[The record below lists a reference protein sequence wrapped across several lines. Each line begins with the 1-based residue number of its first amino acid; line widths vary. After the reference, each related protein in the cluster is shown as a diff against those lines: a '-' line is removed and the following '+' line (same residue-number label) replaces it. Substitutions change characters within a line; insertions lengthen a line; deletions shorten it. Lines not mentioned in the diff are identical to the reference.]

1 MTRLVTAR
9 ELALEVVRDVFPAP
23 GSRSIE
29 RTAQASFDY
38 RARRAQLGERDR
50 AFAAELAYGSIKMR
64 RALDWQLEPF
74 IGERIGRPGPLDS
87 AGAKL
92 HQRIPDAIHE
102 ILRLAT
108 YELVYTRADAHATVF
123 EFVNLAKRHAHRG
136 LANLVNAVLRS
147 LLRAGP
153 SVPQRESFESEDEYL
168 GTRYSLP
175 TWLVR
180 QWREVFGDALESIC
194 AAVNEPA
201 RAAIVVNSLKGSP
214 DELADRLRAD
224 GIETEQSAYVAESL
238 LLGHGLAGRTNGDGL
253 WWSQS
258 ESSAM
263 PVDVLGA
270 QPGDSI
276 LDVCSGRGNK
286 ALQIGARLDGQ
297 GALCCIERDER
308 RVAILRKRLEEA
320 GIAAAVVTGDA
331 SAEILPPDQRFDRV
345 LLDAPCSGTGVVG
358 RHPEARWKK
367 QGTDGERLALTQRA
381 LLEQASRYVHPGGE
395 LVYAVCSTDPRETT
409 EVIDW
414 FLAQQNFERGLV
426 PSAYAA
432 LLTPAGDVIV
442 RPGIAGR
449 DGFYIARVERRA

>member
-1 MTRLVTAR
+1 MNAR
-9 ELALEVVRDVFPAP
+9 ELAFEVVRDVFPP
-23 GSRSIE
+23 TGSRAIE
-29 RTAQASFDY
+29 RSAQASFDY
-38 RARRAQLGERDR
+38 RARRARLGDRDR
-50 AFAAELAYGSIKMR
+50 AFAVELAYGSIKMR
-64 RALDWQLEPF
+64 RALDWHLQPFLEHPQL
-74 IGERIGRPGPLDS
+74 
-87 AGAKL
+87 
-92 HQRIPDAIHE
+92 PDAIHE

-147 LLRAGP
+147 FLRAGP
-153 SVPQRESFESEDEYL
+153 REPRRESFESEDDYF

-180 QWREVFGDALESIC
+180 QWREVFGDALESIS

-201 RAAIVVNSLKGSP
+201 RAAIVVNSLKGAP
-214 DELADRLRAD
+214 QEVADLLRAE
-224 GIETEQSAYVAESL
+224 GIETERSAYVLEAL
-238 LLGHGLAGRTNGDGL
+238 LLGRGLAGRTDRDGL
-253 WWSQS
+253 WWPQS

-263 PVDVLGA
+263 PVDVLA
-270 QPGDSI
+270 PQPGESI

-286 ALQIGARLDGQ
+286 ALQIGTRLGGQ

-308 RVAILRKRLEEA
+308 KVTILRKRFEEA
-320 GIAAAVVTGDA
+320 GIAAALVTGDA
-331 SAEILPPDQRFDRV
+331 TADILPPDRRFDRV

-381 LLEQASRYVHPGGE
+381 LLEQTSRYVYPGGA

-414 FLAQQNFERGLV
+414 FLARQNFERGLV
-426 PSAYAA
+426 PSAYAEV
-432 LLTPAGDVIV
+432 LTPDGDVIV
-442 RPGIAGR
+442 PPGIAGR